1 MCDKSVLLII
11 SVHYSQREESS
22 VCRTVH
28 SSRLHLN
35 PDAHTAK
42 ILNPDFIKV
51 YAEIPLNLVP
61 PFSAGEHRIEL

>member
-1 MCDKSVLLII
+1 M
-11 SVHYSQREESS
+11 
-22 VCRTVH
+22 H

-35 PDAHTAK
+35 LDAHAAK

-61 PFSAGEHRIEL
+61 LCFQLESAEL